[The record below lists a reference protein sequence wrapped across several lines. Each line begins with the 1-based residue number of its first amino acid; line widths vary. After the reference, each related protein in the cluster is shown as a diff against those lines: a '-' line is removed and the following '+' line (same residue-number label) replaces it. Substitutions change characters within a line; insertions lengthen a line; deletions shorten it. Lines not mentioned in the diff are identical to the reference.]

1 MDRSLCR
8 SDEGMWMQRIAFIF
22 ILVLLIGVSSEKM
35 VGAVCHTE
43 QHGWKE
49 MNMLFRWTIEFLS
62 L

>member
-1 MDRSLCR
+1 
-8 SDEGMWMQRIAFIF
+8 MQRIAFIF
-22 ILVLLIGVSSEKM
+22 ILILFIGISSEKM

-49 MNMLFRWTIEFLS
+49 MNMLYRWTIEFLS